1 MSPNEVELLSR
12 ESERLTALGIPFKH
26 IRISDGRPVVIVPP
40 EVMNVIICERDG
52 GKKIPGLFIS
62 ENGCKWTASRLIHG
76 KHEHRSGLTECLAY
90 RWTLGY
96 PIGETERRSRYA
108 GQTPYRNSRKKTKK
122 H

>member
-12 ESERLTALGIPFKH
+12 ESERMATLGIPYRH
-26 IRISDGRPVVIVPP
+26 IRISDGRAIVIVPSD
-40 EVMNVIICERDG
+40 VMSVIIAERDG
-52 GKKIPGLFIS
+52 GKNIPGLFIA
-62 ENGCKWTASRLIHG
+62 ENGCKWTASRMAHG

-96 PIGETERRSRYA
+96 PIGPTQRRSRYA

-122 H
+122 R